1 MMHFENYHSEN
12 DCSGCCSE
20 CILTTQFHCKHCPQY
35 GRVGGVRIPEGYDY
49 SHLVG
54 NPAKHDGK
62 MPDTKRFDELLSG
75 YDQRLLSDMHIL
87 WRCRPWM
94 PVAPELMAIQQQ
106 SSRTRANFEPPSQM
120 NKVADSVIEFR
131 LALRL
136 TR

>member
-1 MMHFENYHSEN
+1 MMHFENYYSEN

-20 CILTTQFHCKHCPQY
+20 CILTTQFHCTHCPQY

-49 SHLVG
+49 SQLVG

-62 MPDTKRFDELLSG
+62 MPDSKRFDELLTG

-94 PVAPELMAIQQQ
+94 PVAPGVDGDTAAI
-106 SSRTRANFEPPSQM
+106 FENSG
-120 NKVADSVIEFR
+120 
-131 LALRL
+131 
-136 TR
+136 